1 MGNGFNG
8 VGDNMDY
15 NNILKIKQ
23 ARSNQLVNSV
33 LELHANGHKQAKLC
47 TNCKFAFP
55 KVMER
60 CSYCFSS
67 QAEFISLDDHYMEKL
82 ANRYW
87 QLRYA
92 ELSLQALDKVNFKL
106 GANGRGDL

>member
-1 MGNGFNG
+1 
-8 VGDNMDY
+8 MDY
-15 NNILKIKQ
+15 NELLKIKQ

-47 TNCKFAFP
+47 QSCKFAFP
-55 KVMER
+55 KIMHK
-60 CSYCFSS
+60 CPYCFSS

-87 QLRYA
+87 QLGYV
-92 ELSLQALDKVNFKL
+92 EKSLEALEIVDFKL
-106 GANGRGDL
+106 GINGKGDL

>member
-1 MGNGFNG
+1 
-8 VGDNMDY
+8 MDY

-60 CSYCFSS
+60 CSYCFYPK
-67 QAEFISLDDHYMEKL
+67 AKIIKLDDEYIERL

-92 ELSLQALDKVNFKL
+92 ELSLQALEKVDFKL